1 MNLGLLAALAAIAFL
16 YASVGHGGASGYL
29 ALLALMGHTQAEIR
43 PSALVLNLFVSGV
56 ATVQF
61 ARAGHFRW
69 HLFWPF
75 AATSIPLAWL
85 GATITLDPLLYKRA
99 LALCLLVAVARLL
112 GLSGKGHA
120 DARPLPLAAA
130 LGIGAVLGMVSGMI
144 GIGGGILLSPLLL
157 VFGWANAKETA
168 AVSAPF
174 ILVNSAAGLIGALG
188 QGEAVS
194 DEMLHWVAVA
204 LVGGALGSYVGAR
217 LLNDLW
223 LRRTLGAVLLF
234 ASIKL
239 MLP

>member
-1 MNLGLLAALAAIAFL
+1 MNIGLLAALAAIAFL

-29 ALLALMGHTQAEIR
+29 ALLALMGHAQEEIR
-43 PSALVLNLFVSGV
+43 PSALVLNLFVSVV
-56 ATVQF
+56 ATMQF
-61 ARAGHFRW
+61 AGAGHFRW
-69 HLFWPF
+69 RLFWPF

-85 GATITLDPLLYKRA
+85 GANITLDPLMYKRA

-112 GLSGKGHA
+112 GLGGTRQA
-120 DARPLPLAAA
+120 GTRPLPVAVA
-130 LGIGAVLGMVSGMI
+130 LGIGAVLGLVSGMI

-188 QGEAVS
+188 QGEMVN
-194 DEMLHWVAVA
+194 DEMLQWIMVAVA
-204 LVGGALGSYVGAR
+204 GGTLGSYIGAR

-223 LRRTLGAVLLF
+223 LRRTLGVVLLF